1 MLSSLFSEES
11 CTISCLSF
19 FSVSISSLIESD
31 SEPELLL
38 FELAKWNLDSFLL
51 ELSVLLNLTLDELNP
66 MSKLDFYFESVF
78 ISFAYFGKLA
88 FKCLSSE
95 SIMSILS
102 IEPLELLCS
111 KLLRVSD

>member
-19 FSVSISSLIESD
+19 LSVSISSLIESD
-31 SEPELLL
+31 SEHELLL
-38 FELAKWNLDSFLL
+38 FELAKWNLDSFLF
-51 ELSVLLNLTLDELNP
+51 ELVLLNLTLDELNP

-78 ISFAYFGKLA
+78 ISFAYFGKFA

-95 SIMSILS
+95 LITSILS